1 MKADEDFGYVFWEA
15 ARKTPYYEQILSG
28 LQIQKKEPDAVSY
41 NGKMRVAERIRRL
54 LVKILPRG
62 SRLRAALGKAY
73 WRMFG

>member
-1 MKADEDFGYVFWEA
+1 MLSMVLFLPTLA
-15 ARKTPYYEQILSG
+15 ALRG
-28 LQIQKKEPDAVSY
+28 GKKEPEVVSY
-41 NGKMRVAERIRRL
+41 SGKMRVAERVRRL